1 MKKDIPLQEQRF
13 FYIRKTGRLLLIAPV
28 IISGLAYVI
37 LQWSLTG
44 QIVDTLFVGL
54 LFGASVIL
62 VFGIYMLGSHLIM
75 KSPAFF
81 LAAFE
86 DQKKMDAAK
95 IHADFLQL
103 IFDTKKMTITG
114 ILYGLL
120 LAGSPIVLELW
131 SENGILLFNLSI
143 FLFFVN
149 FITGAALYSLVRF
162 IEKMYRITP
171 FIHIDLWQAN
181 SDKTDFL
188 LGMTRKMT
196 VIASIYISLCMISIL
211 FSKFPINV
219 MILSYAAF
227 SGLIF
232 LTILIVTPAPVMKKL
247 KQAKMEALTELDL
260 RIQELFSVGS
270 KENDQLGNSEEL
282 TKLRNLFELREK
294 IEQMNTF
301 PFKVKSILAALS
313 VIFFSALPVIVR
325 TILDLFFG

>member
-1 MKKDIPLQEQRF
+1 
-13 FYIRKTGRLLLIAPV
+13 
-28 IISGLAYVI
+28 
-37 LQWSLTG
+37 
-44 QIVDTLFVGL
+44 
-54 LFGASVIL
+54 
-62 VFGIYMLGSHLIM
+62 
-75 KSPAFF
+75 
-81 LAAFE
+81 
-86 DQKKMDAAK
+86 
-95 IHADFLQL
+95 
-103 IFDTKKMTITG
+103 
-114 ILYGLL
+114 
-120 LAGSPIVLELW
+120 
-131 SENGILLFNLSI
+131 
-143 FLFFVN
+143 
-149 FITGAALYSLVRF
+149 
-162 IEKMYRITP
+162 
-171 FIHIDLWQAN
+171 
-181 SDKTDFL
+181 
-188 LGMTRKMT
+188 MTRKMT

>member
-181 SDKTDFL
+181 
-188 LGMTRKMT
+188 
-196 VIASIYISLCMISIL
+196 
-211 FSKFPINV
+211 
-219 MILSYAAF
+219 
-227 SGLIF
+227 
-232 LTILIVTPAPVMKKL
+232 
-247 KQAKMEALTELDL
+247 
-260 RIQELFSVGS
+260 
-270 KENDQLGNSEEL
+270 
-282 TKLRNLFELREK
+282 
-294 IEQMNTF
+294 
-301 PFKVKSILAALS
+301 
-313 VIFFSALPVIVR
+313 
-325 TILDLFFG
+325 